1 MKLSRKLFS
10 VLFLVFLF
18 AMVSSV
24 KAEIVIITNKAT
36 KLHGLSLGEIGKLYL
51 GQNKSFS
58 NGQRVT
64 VADQMIGA
72 DIRRQ
77 FYKKVLNMTE
87 KELSRYWAK
96 RKFTRKFKSAKM
108 ISGDLAI
115 KQWVALTPN
124 SLGYIDSK
132 SLDRSVKVLLII
144 P

>member
-10 VLFLVFLF
+10 VLFLICLF
-18 AMVSSV
+18 TVVSSV
-24 KAEIVIITNKAT
+24 KAEIVVITNKAT
-36 KLHGLSLGEIGKLYL
+36 KLHGASVDELGKLYL

-64 VADQMIGA
+64 VADHVIGSE
-72 DIRRQ
+72 IRQ
-77 FYKKVLNMTE
+77 KFYKKVLNMTE

-96 RKFTRKFKSAKM
+96 RKFTRKFKSPKI

-132 SLDRSVKVLLII
+132 SLDGSVKVLLIL

>member
-10 VLFLVFLF
+10 VLALVFLF
-18 AMVSSV
+18 TLVSSV
-24 KAEIVIITNKAT
+24 KAEIVVITNKTT
-36 KLHGLSLGEIGKLYL
+36 KLHGASLDELGKLYL

-58 NGQRVT
+58 NGQRVA
-64 VADQMIGA
+64 VADQAIGSE
-72 DIRRQ
+72 IRRQ

-96 RKFTRKFKSAKM
+96 RKFTRKFKSPK
-108 ISGDLAI
+108 IITGDLAI

-132 SLDRSVKVLLII
+132 SLDGSVKVLLIL